1 MDELD
6 DRWDKEFNDKE
17 VKAAKNTPKV
27 KKALDMII
35 NYTNKLFI
43 DEYKKPYVAIVIDD
57 HLEVFP
63 IESRSFKNWCRMM
76 LYEKDGITLDSQT
89 LNDIC
94 GLLSAHAQFKSKE
107 QINLNLRTCSRTNGN
122 EQEWIYDLTN
132 KNWEFV
138 KIKSNYWKIIKNE
151 IIFRRYSNQQPQ
163 LYPLTEYEPDVFDK
177 FMKLVNIKEDNEDIK
192 LLLKCY
198 IISLFIPDIQKP
210 VLMLHGS
217 QGSAKSS
224 LEEMIKMLV
233 DPSVVKTFTFPRGI
247 DELIQQLSHNHIVFY
262 DNISIIN
269 DWISD
274 QLCRAVSGSGSSKR
288 QLYTDDDDI
297 IYSFKRCV
305 GFNGI
310 NLGATKAD
318 LLDRGLII
326 ELERIEEDKQLKPE
340 DLWEQFEELRP
351 QLLGYIFDILA
362 KVLNWKNDVNGPQL
376 NLNKLPRMPEFAE
389 YGEMISRCMGNPG
402 KLFINA
408 YRKNIRLQSQ
418 EVLDSSP
425 VAIAIVQF
433 MTRRND
439 EDWIGNSTYLLSELE
454 YDAEALKINTKS
466 KSWPKVPH
474 ILSRRLN
481 EVKTN
486 LKQVGIEIELGHDG
500 KQRIIKIRKI
510 PLVALIPLVD
520 ENQAQN
526 KAKSPN
532 ATTNAT
538 DASENITLEEYDLN
552 HAQNPSFNAT
562 NATNATLHDINEESL
577 D

>member
-6 DRWDKEFNDKE
+6 DKWNKEFNGEDKKPGE
-17 VKAAKNTPKV
+17 NITKV
-27 KKALDMII
+27 RKALDTIVK
-35 NYTNKLFI
+35 YTHRLFI
-43 DEYKKPYVAIVIDD
+43 DEYKKPYSAISIDD

-76 LYEKDGITLDSQT
+76 LYQKDGLTVDGQT
-89 LNDIC
+89 LNDMC
-94 GLLSAHAQFKSKE
+94 GLLSAQAQFKSKE
-107 QINLNLRTCSRTNGN
+107 QISLNLRTASRTNGN

-132 KNWEFV
+132 KNWEFI
-138 KIKSNYWKIIKNE
+138 KINSNYWSIIKNE
-151 IIFRRYSNQQPQ
+151 ILFRRYSNQQPQ
-163 LYPLTEYEPDVFDK
+163 VYPLTEYEPDVFDK

-198 IISLFIPDIQKP
+198 IISLFIPNIQKP

-233 DPSVVKTFTFPRGI
+233 DPSVVTTFTFPRGI

-262 DNISIIN
+262 DNISTIN

-288 QLYTDDDDI
+288 QLYTDDDDV

-326 ELERIEEDKQLKPE
+326 ELERIEEENQLKPE
-340 DLWEQFEELRP
+340 TLWKEFEDLRP

-376 NLNKLPRMPEFAE
+376 NLSKLPRMAEFAE
-389 YGEMISRCMGNPG
+389 YGEMISRCMGNPSN
-402 KLFINA
+402 LFISA
-408 YRKNIRLQSQ
+408 YRKNIRIQSQ

-425 VAIAIVQF
+425 VAIAVVQL
-433 MTRRND
+433 MSRTND
-439 EDWIGNSTYLLSELE
+439 KDWVGNSTYLLSELE
-454 YDAEALKINTKS
+454 YDADVLKIDTKS
-466 KSWPKVPH
+466 KSWPKAPH

-486 LKQVGIEIELGHDG
+486 LRQVGIEIELGYDG

-526 KAKSPN
+526 KVEITN

-538 DASENITLEEYDLN
+538 NTSENIALEDYDLN
-552 HAQNPSFNAT
+552 HAQNQLSNAT
-562 NATNATLHDINEESL
+562 NATNATLHDIKEAEK
-577 D
+577 